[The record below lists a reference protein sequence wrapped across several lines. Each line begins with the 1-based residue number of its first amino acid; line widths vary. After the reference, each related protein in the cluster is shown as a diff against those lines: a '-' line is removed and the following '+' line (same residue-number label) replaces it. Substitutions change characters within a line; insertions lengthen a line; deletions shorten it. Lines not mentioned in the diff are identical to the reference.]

1 MNHDQVM
8 LGYYI
13 ALFAVLPLAFLV
25 FLYLMV
31 RVLKKVNTL
40 DLPPSATI
48 VGGQVFIRS
57 IPAIVVLIVLTIPVF
72 YFNHL
77 VKQEDYCKTVIA
89 VNNITSPNNRML
101 QERCSSFD
109 IEKLIEEVS
118 QQAAQ
123 ATQ

>member
-31 RVLKKVNTL
+31 HVLKKVNTL
-40 DLPPSATI
+40 NLPPSTTV

-57 IPAIVVLIVLTIPVF
+57 IPAIVVLIILTIPVF
-72 YFNHL
+72 YFSHL

-89 VNNITSPNNRML
+89 VNHITSRDNRML

-109 IEKLIEEVS
+109 IGKLIEEVN